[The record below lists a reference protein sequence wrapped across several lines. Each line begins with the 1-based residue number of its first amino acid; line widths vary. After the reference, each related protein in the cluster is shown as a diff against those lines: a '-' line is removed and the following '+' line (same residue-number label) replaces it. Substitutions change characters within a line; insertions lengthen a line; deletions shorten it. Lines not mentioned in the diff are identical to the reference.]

1 MRSFRFSFL
10 LIAGVM
16 LFFLGLSLS
25 LPRTPTALAGV
36 TPPVTAT
43 ETETPTPTTT
53 PTVTPTPT
61 ATGTPT
67 TTPTPTSTSTA
78 TPTPT
83 ATGVAPATTPTPLLI
98 IVDPL
103 ITKRVDLALA
113 QVGDR
118 VRYVINI
125 INPNAVP
132 VDGVSVGDPLD
143 PRVDF
148 VSATTTFG
156 TAIYNPDTRTVEI
169 QIGTMSPGLNVEIV
183 INTVVNT
190 NGQPPD
196 EFANVAFLSAAG
208 RPQLASASSGS
219 VRLIPSQLPNAGYG
233 PGPREQWALMGVAM
247 VALATLGA
255 WAWHRRRRVTQR

>member
-1 MRSFRFSFL
+1 MRSFRFI
-10 LIAGVM
+10 LIVFGVM
-16 LFFLGLSLS
+16 AVLLGLSVFTQ
-25 LPRTPTALAGV
+25 RAPTALAGV

-43 ETETPTPTTT
+43 ETEIPTETP
-53 PTVTPTPT
+53 TPTPT
-61 ATGTPT
+61 ATATTTATPT
-67 TTPTPTSTSTA
+67 T

-83 ATGVAPATTPTPLLI
+83 ATGVAPVVTTTPLPI

-118 VRYVINI
+118 VRYVINV

-132 VDGVSVGDPLD
+132 VNGVSVGDPLD

-233 PGPREQWALMGVAM
+233 PGPREQWVLMGVAM
-247 VALATLGA
+247 VALGTLGA